1 MRLSHFFDLGLITC
15 MNSYTHTSRR
25 PTCDG
30 MTTPESLLTRKLAGY
45 LAGVAGTA
53 AMLAAPQ
60 AQAAVIYTDN
70 LDIFAP
76 VGFGF
81 TFEPGTGLIGGAVNG
96 QTVPTSGFTVWNYGL
111 PYTNYIQLTGDAKNP
126 AVGTLA
132 GPNAASNLALGT
144 TIGSASVFAGS
155 GAYPYF
161 MYFDKSNAAGF
172 PWNTELDGTTG
183 YVGLKFEMGANTH
196 YGWARF
202 TYDDLT
208 TGNIT
213 LHDFA
218 YENVAGQS
226 ILAGDTGPAAHVPE
240 PSRALLALAGLCG
253 VALRRRRKQAA

>member
-1 MRLSHFFDLGLITC
+1 MKSHTR
-15 MNSYTHTSRR
+15 TSRR

-30 MTTPESLLTRKLAGY
+30 MTSPESLLTRKLAGY

-53 AMLAAPQ
+53 AVLAAPQ
-60 AQAAVIYTDN
+60 AQAAVIYWDN
-70 LDIFAP
+70 ADIFAP
-76 VGFGF
+76 VGVGF
-81 TFEPGTGLIGGAVNG
+81 TFEPVTGLIGGAVNG
-96 QTVPTSGFTVWNYGL
+96 YTTPVGGFTVWNYSA
-111 PYTNYIQLTGDAKNP
+111 NYIQLTGDAKNP

-132 GPNAASNLALGT
+132 GPNATSNLALGT

-155 GAYPYF
+155 GPYPYF

-172 PWNTELDGTTG
+172 PWNTEADGTTG
-183 YVGLKFEMGANTH
+183 YVGLKFEIGVNTH

-226 ILAGDTGPAAHVPE
+226 ILAGDTGPAAAAPE